1 MCSAAPGR
9 GAGDLPLDGG
19 EDGWSSAWRVQVDGV
34 MGGRSSGSL
43 EFLDS
48 RSVLHF
54 TGNINL
60 NGGGF
65 SSVRKSIRNPID
77 LSGYAGIVI
86 DLVTTVAHNGATP
99 PLGMHLQLHDSSSR
113 YGYASA
119 FSAPLSE
126 FAGEE
131 TSVYLPMSSFD
142 RGSRM
147 GYQCSNCALNRR
159 SINEMDVYV
168 LFQEGNFDV
177 KIKAIRAVGEQQVVP
192 SPVLTIS
199 SNDEIRELIVST
211 ISRGGSLYDYG
222 YYELCISVYASTLNS
237 MLAADSGVTGVLK
250 GMICQGLSRASAQDN
265 KGDKAWTLRYTM
277 DGVLEHLGFL
287 DSDDLSWRPLATS
300 MSDLGYAC
308 EGVTSGESIATST
321 VSPSSE
327 PSPAPSTPPSTT
339 PTSKPSALP
348 TVKPTTQAPTEPVPL
363 SISTTTTTAATTV
376 APISTGSGVQ
386 LSTSIPPSTRPDES
400 SPLHRHRLNLCLSV
414 PISTT
419 TTTAATTVTPIS
431 TGSGVQLSTSIPE
444 TTGATGVIQPA
455 SEDEPEL
462 SIASDS
468 DLGTA
473 APAASI
479 EGAGDSLLF
488 DSSLTTQPNTVD
500 AGIGSP
506 SEYDSR
512 LEIVSMNVL
521 EAESGAYSV
530 TWTFLLGT
538 YFMGVGGLLS
548 VARYPR
554 LAGEAVYHIPDPADR
569 KSRRSVR
576 RQSIGGG
583 HGRPRPPDP
592 RRERRAAP
600 EGQPRLIPPGD
611 EVAQSLAVDDRAHAL
626 AGDPPS
632 RERPRGEVE
641 ERREAAPAGAR

>member
-1 MCSAAPGR
+1 MG
-9 GAGDLPLDGG
+9 
-19 EDGWSSAWRVQVDGV
+19 WRVQVDGV

-119 FSAPLSE
+119 FSVPLSE

-131 TSVYLPMSSFD
+131 TSVYLPLSSFD

-168 LFQEGNFDV
+168 LFQEGIFDV

-250 GMICQGLSRASAQDN
+250 GMICQGLSRASEQDN

-287 DSDDLSWRPLATS
+287 DGDDLSWRPLATS

-386 LSTSIPPSTRPDES
+386 LSTSIP
-400 SPLHRHRLNLCLSV
+400 
-414 PISTT
+414 
-419 TTTAATTVTPIS
+419 
-431 TGSGVQLSTSIPE
+431 E

-468 DLGTA
+468 DLGTT

-500 AGIGSP
+500 AGIIGSP

-512 LEIVSMNVL
+512 LEIVPMNVL

-530 TWTFLLGT
+530 SRTFLLGT
-538 YFMGVGGLLS
+538 YFMGVGVLL
-548 VARYPR
+548 V
-554 LAGEAVYHIPDPADR
+554 L
-569 KSRRSVR
+569 
-576 RQSIGGG
+576 
-583 HGRPRPPDP
+583 
-592 RRERRAAP
+592 
-600 EGQPRLIPPGD
+600 
-611 EVAQSLAVDDRAHAL
+611 
-626 AGDPPS
+626 
-632 RERPRGEVE
+632 
-641 ERREAAPAGAR
+641 